1 MELNKFCIVIT
12 EDRIEEVI
20 EDTVVGSLPYITTR
34 SRNKRVCNLLPKD
47 RNSCRIKAGG
57 TIMKNI
63 YEYLGRNVEIIDV
76 DEKSWKGHVSGYYP
90 AGEIEDD
97 EDEFI
102 VLDVPGIENKGFTF
116 YPSEIK
122 SIRELD

>member
-34 SRNKRVCNLLPKD
+34 SRNKRVYNLLPKD

-90 AGEIEDD
+90 A
-97 EDEFI
+97 EFI

-116 YPSEIK
+116 CPSEIK